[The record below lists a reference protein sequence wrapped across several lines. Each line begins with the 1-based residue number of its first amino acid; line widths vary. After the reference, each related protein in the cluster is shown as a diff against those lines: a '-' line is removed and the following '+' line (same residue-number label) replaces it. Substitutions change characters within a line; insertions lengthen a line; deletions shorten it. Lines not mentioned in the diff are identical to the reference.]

1 VKSAPPRRFRSIAKR
16 FSILT
21 SVVLFWVVIIGLVW
35 DLNSHTLDWR
45 KVVLLTGAVGGVALA
60 ISRFSIRVLG
70 RPLELL
76 QEGLTAVGEGKLELI
91 QVSRTGDEIES
102 LGESFNRMI
111 RALAASQEQI
121 RQHQELLEERI
132 RERTGELERAMQG
145 ALVASRAKSEFLAN
159 MSHELRTPMNGL
171 LGMLDLVLDGP
182 VNGEDRENIE
192 IAQRCAYS
200 LLGLLNDI
208 LDLSKIEAG
217 RMQLERV
224 PCNVRSVIEECLRP
238 HASKA
243 QQKNISLQYACAS
256 GGSLTVAGDPVRL
269 RQIVNNLVSNAIK
282 FTEAGSVRV
291 TQSAT
296 ERPGNKVN
304 VSIEVADTGAG
315 IPSDKL
321 ALIFDKF
328 TQADSS
334 ITRKY
339 GGTGLGLA
347 ITQKLTE
354 LYGGSIRVE
363 SEVGKGSRFI
373 VEIPFDVVGGTLA
386 PEAPVKKVA
395 PATAPSEQT
404 ARLLLVEDNPVNQR
418 VALAMLRK
426 KGYSIDVA
434 NNGQEALEI
443 LEHAPQPYD
452 LVLMDVQMPVL
463 DGLETTRAIRRDTRW
478 HQLPIVA
485 MTAHAMTGDK
495 ERCLKAGMDAY
506 LSKPLQASDLI
517 AAVEKLLVSGP
528 DPRDSVSPGSGRD
541 EHDGLLHDDQELV
554 RGMLQLFV
562 HLAPERLRKLESA
575 VVAQDTKLLA
585 AEAKAIRV
593 AAKQLGNARLGDCAI
608 RLELAAAQRDFAT
621 AGVCASQIRQ
631 EMDSLTATP
640 A

>member
-1 VKSAPPRRFRSIAKR
+1 M
-16 FSILT
+16 
-21 SVVLFWVVIIGLVW
+21 LFWVVAISLGW
-35 DLNSHTLDWR
+35 DFRQHTLDWR
-45 KVVLLTGAVGGVALA
+45 KFVVLVGAVGGVAFV
-60 ISRFSIRVLG
+60 ISRFSIRVLS

-76 QEGLTAVGEGKLELI
+76 EKGITKVGEGKLEPI

-121 RQHQELLEERI
+121 RQHQEQLEDRI
-132 RERTGELERAMQG
+132 QARTAELEKAMQG
-145 ALVASRAKSEFLAN
+145 ALVASQTKSEFLAN

-224 PCNVRSVIEECLRP
+224 PFQLRRVIEECLRP
-238 HASKA
+238 QSAKA
-243 QQKNISLQYACAS
+243 QQKGVALHFAGSS
-256 GGSLTVAGDPVRL
+256 GASLTVAGDPLRT
-269 RQIVNNLVSNAIK
+269 RQIITNLVSNAIK
-282 FTEAGSVRV
+282 FTETGWVRV
-291 TQSAT
+291 TQTAT
-296 ERPGNKVN
+296 PLPDGKAL

-347 ITQKLTE
+347 ITRKLAE
-354 LYGGSIRVE
+354 LHGGTIRVE
-363 SEVGKGSRFI
+363 SEVGKGSKFI
-373 VEIPFDVVGGTLA
+373 VEVPFDVVQS
-386 PEAPVKKVA
+386 EAPAKTEA
-395 PATAPSEQT
+395 PMATQAAAPQT
-404 ARLLLVEDNPVNQR
+404 GKAHLLLVEDNQVNQR
-418 VALAMLRK
+418 VVLAMLRK

-443 LEHAPQPYD
+443 LEHCPKPYD
-452 LVLMDVQMPVL
+452 LILMDVQMPIL
-463 DGLETTRAIRRDTRW
+463 DGLETTRAIRRDGRW
-478 HQLPIVA
+478 AALPIVA

-506 LSKPLQASDLI
+506 LSKPLQAVTLI
-517 AAVEKLLVSGP
+517 ATIEQYL
-528 DPRDSVSPGSGRD
+528 DSASPKRVAEPLNPGERQDSFMP
-541 EHDGLLHDDQELV
+541 EDQALM
-554 RGMLQLFV
+554 RSMLQLFV
-562 HLAPERLRKLESA
+562 QLAPDRMKKLQYAAEVSDA
-575 VVAQDTKLLA
+575 STLL
-585 AEAKAIRV
+585 AEAKAIQV
-593 AAKQLGNARLGDCAI
+593 VAKQLGSGALGEGARRIEAAAARQDFDAVLTELRSLGREFDA
-608 RLELAAAQRDFAT
+608 LAAVSA
-621 AGVCASQIRQ
+621 
-631 EMDSLTATP
+631 
-640 A
+640 